1 MFADGRTRITL
12 LAIVFITSLM
22 LTFSD
27 SFFSAPDRKRIRSY
41 QPEKETVK
49 LSSRVISSFQNGVM
63 ITGVRDAMRVDLESC
78 DRETRTC
85 RHSKNVGFDPV
96 KDTDIPL
103 LNLKISPDKKA
114 ISDYLEK
121 QTYELRRSEVYDSR
135 PLVPVTYIMT
145 EQDGDLRVS
154 AMFMGRAES
163 RACDKQGR
171 CLILFQDYGSYKNYV
186 FYSGD
191 GGQNWRWLSQWQ
203 MPEVAGDAKI
213 IAVTAP
219 GSGLM
224 VQNNTLYQTRD
235 YGQNWRLLF
244 SMNHRKKRTT
254 DRYGQ
259 RYVSLKS
266 IYWHYNGNGQV
277 AAWMADERNDPEN
290 VVLVCFNTRTLK
302 TESDLLIPGEIGAL
316 DSTTG
321 GEFYFTL
328 TEKERRRQS
337 VNHLNCNGD
346 YSPVLETGGS
356 YISGLY
362 AGTDLLIAELHSD
375 TRVSDDGGQN
385 WNSAAA
391 LTKAYGETALFD
403 KWHNRLFYFPDGNYS
418 STPKGN
424 RDGLEYA
431 TSPVQ

>member
-12 LAIVFITSLM
+12 LAVIFITSLM

-49 LSSRVISSFQNGVM
+49 LSSLVISSFQNGVM

-85 RHSKNVGFDPV
+85 RHSKNVGFDPA

-103 LNLKISPDKKA
+103 LNLKISPDKKV

-163 RACDKQGR
+163 QACDKQGQ
-171 CLILFQDYGSYKNYV
+171 CLILFQDYGSYKKYV

-244 SMNHRKKRTT
+244 SMNHRKKRIT
-254 DRYGQ
+254 DRYGH
-259 RYVSLKS
+259 RYVSLKN
-266 IYWHYNGNGQV
+266 IDWRYNGNGLV
-277 AAWMADERNDPEN
+277 AAWMPDEKNDPEDF
-290 VVLVCFNTRTLK
+290 VLVCFNTRTLK
-302 TESDLLIPGEIGAL
+302 TESDQRIPGEIGAL
-316 DSTTG
+316 DSTNG

-328 TEKERRRQS
+328 TEKSRKRQS
-337 VNHLNCNGD
+337 VNHLNCSGD
-346 YSPVLETGGS
+346 NAPVLESGNRH
-356 YISGLY
+356 ISGLY
-362 AGTDLLIAELHSD
+362 AGSDLLMAVLYSEI
-375 TRVSDDGGQN
+375 RISDDGGLN
-385 WNSAAA
+385 WDTGAV
-391 LTKAYGETALFD
+391 LTEDYGETVLFD
-403 KWHNRLFYFPDGNYS
+403 KWHNRLFYFPDSSYS
-418 STPKGN
+418 NIPKGN
-424 RDGLEYA
+424 RDGIEYK
-431 TSPVQ
+431 TSPVK

>member
-12 LAIVFITSLM
+12 LAVIFITSLM
-22 LTFSD
+22 LMFSD
-27 SFFSAPDRKRIRSY
+27 SFFSAPDRKRTRSY
-41 QPEKETVK
+41 QPETEIVK
-49 LSSRVISSFQNGVM
+49 LSSLVISSFQNGVM
-63 ITGVRDAMRVDLESC
+63 ITGARDAMRVDLESC

-85 RHSKNVGFDPV
+85 RHSKNIGFDPA

-121 QTYELRRSEVYDSR
+121 QTYELRRSEVYGSR

-154 AMFMGRAES
+154 AAFMGRAES
-163 RACDKQGR
+163 QTCDKQGR
-171 CLILFQDYGSYKNYV
+171 CLILFHDYGSYKKYV

-191 GGQNWRWLSQWQ
+191 GGRNWRWLSQWQ

-244 SMNHRKKRTT
+244 SMDHRKKRTT
-254 DRYGQ
+254 DRYGY
-259 RYVSLKS
+259 RYVSLNS
-266 IYWHYNGNGQV
+266 IGWHYNGNGLV
-277 AAWMADERNDPEN
+277 AAWMPDEKNDPEN
-290 VVLVCFNTRTLK
+290 VALVCFNTRTLK
-302 TESDLLIPGEIGAL
+302 TESDQLIPGEIGAL

-321 GEFYFTL
+321 GELYFTL
-328 TEKERRRQS
+328 TEKKRKRQS

-346 YSPVLETGGS
+346 YSPVLESGGRH
-356 YISGLY
+356 ISGLY
-362 AGTDLLIAELHSD
+362 AGSDLLMAVLYSETLI
-375 TRVSDDGGQN
+375 SDDGGLN
-385 WNSAAA
+385 WDAGAA
-391 LTKAYGETALFD
+391 LMKDYGETVLFD
-403 KWHNRLFYFPDGNYS
+403 KWHNRLFYFPDSNYS
-418 STPKGN
+418 NHRKGN
-424 RDGLEYA
+424 RDGIEYE
-431 TSPVQ
+431 TSPVK